1 MAADSK
7 REVMRGIFAL
17 GIILPAAL
25 CTFGV
30 GKSHLRMKLY
40 LYLLFAIPRR
50 CMLVDRLF
58 TPLRLV
64 CMYPDSSEQ

>member
-7 REVMRGIFAL
+7 REVMGIFAL

-30 GKSHLRMKLY
+30 GKSISHLRMKVY
-40 LYLLFAIPRR
+40 LFVIRY
-50 CMLVDRLF
+50 
-58 TPLRLV
+58 TT
-64 CMYPDSSEQ
+64 